1 MKCILSKHVIYFR
14 EKGLMI
20 MALSITG
27 KHKISFDT
35 EDINVRNMVIAGFE
49 QIQSN
54 NTKDFN
60 EVCDR
65 LEKKYM
71 NATIHN

>member
-1 MKCILSKHVIYFR
+1 
-14 EKGLMI
+14 
-20 MALSITG
+20 MALSITD
-27 KHKISFDT
+27 KHKNSFDT

-65 LEKKYM
+65 LEKKYT
-71 NATIHN
+71 NATIQN

>member
-1 MKCILSKHVIYFR
+1 
-14 EKGLMI
+14 MI

>member
-1 MKCILSKHVIYFR
+1 
-14 EKGLMI
+14 MI
-20 MALSITG
+20 MALSITD
-27 KHKISFDT
+27 KHKIFFDT

-65 LEKKYM
+65 LEKKYT
-71 NATIHN
+71 NATIHD